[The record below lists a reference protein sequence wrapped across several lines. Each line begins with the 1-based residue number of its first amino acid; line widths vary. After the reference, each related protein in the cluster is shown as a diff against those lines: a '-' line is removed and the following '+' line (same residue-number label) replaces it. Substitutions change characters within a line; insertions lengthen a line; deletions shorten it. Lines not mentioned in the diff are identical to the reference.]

1 MFKRGSKCSLFF
13 LAYKLKSSIL
23 KKLTM
28 FRWFFILLIFS
39 ITASN
44 SISQVV
50 KGKKGVT
57 WTQVDTS
64 KTGGK
69 IKYYAYSQDSILVKY
84 LPQFEVLTLR
94 TFIKKR
100 DQKKYDRLVRNVK
113 KVYPYAKLAGE
124 RMKAY
129 AMVMQTMTRK
139 ERKNLVRSFEDE
151 IKNTHGQDLK
161 KLTPGQGRILL
172 KLIDRETGNTPYKL
186 IEDLRGSFAAIF
198 WNITAS
204 FFDFDLKQ
212 GFDPKCN
219 EEDLYIDEIC
229 QMIDAGQL

>member
-1 MFKRGSKCSLFF
+1 
-13 LAYKLKSSIL
+13 
-23 KKLTM
+23 M
-28 FRWFFILLIFS
+28 FRKAFIAFTFLITVS
-39 ITASN
+39 T

-50 KGKKGVT
+50 KGKAGVS

-69 IKYYAYSQDSILVKY
+69 IKYYVYSEDSMLIKY

-94 TFIKKR
+94 TFLKKK
-100 DQKKYDRLVRNVK
+100 DQRKYDRLVRHVK

-129 AMVMQTMTRK
+129 AMVMQNMTRK
-139 ERKNLVRSFEDE
+139 ERTNLVRSFEDE
-151 IKNTHGQDLK
+151 IKKTHGQDLK

-172 KLIDRETGNTPYKL
+172 KLIDRETGNTPYEL
-186 IEDLRGSFAAIF
+186 IEDLRGKFAAIF
-198 WNITAS
+198 WYITAS

-212 GFDPKCN
+212 GFDPKSN
-219 EEDLYIDEIC
+219 QEDLYIDEIC

>member
-1 MFKRGSKCSLFF
+1 
-13 LAYKLKSSIL
+13 
-23 KKLTM
+23 M
-28 FRWFFILLIFS
+28 FRKAFIAFTFLI
-39 ITASN
+39 TVN
-44 SISQVV
+44 TSISQVV
-50 KGKKGVT
+50 KGKIGTT

-64 KTGGK
+64 KTGGE
-69 IKYYAYSQDSILVKY
+69 IKYYAYSEDSMLIKY

-94 TFIKKR
+94 TFLKKR
-100 DQKKYDRLVRNVK
+100 DQRKYDKLVRHVK

-129 AMVMQTMTRK
+129 AMVMKSMTRK

-151 IKNTHGQDLK
+151 IKKTHGQDLK

-172 KLIDRETGNTPYKL
+172 KLIDRETGNTPYEL
-186 IEDLRGSFAAIF
+186 IEDLRGKFAAIF
-198 WNITAS
+198 WYVTAS

-212 GFDPKCN
+212 GFDPKGN